1 MLLAFDLDNT
11 IITQDNRL
19 PRSIHR
25 AIQASREAGHAVT
38 VLTGRT
44 EASALPFLEE
54 LGVTELYSVN
64 HGALVVGPGGETLQR
79 AVIDAGRVGVLLE
92 TYSEAPG
99 LEYSCVVGDT
109 LYVRDPDDKRWNWAH
124 TLDQRIAPFTR
135 YEGEDADKIVFSC
148 PDTGVGIYKE
158 ITERFPDL
166 VLYLWEDH
174 FLEITGANGHK
185 GAALELIAERLGVL
199 QRDTVAFG
207 DGVNDVTMMQWAGHG
222 VAVGPFVHPDVLAAA
237 DEHIPSPEE
246 DGVAEW
252 LEAHVLAVNKR

>member
-19 PRSIHR
+19 PKAIHR
-25 AIQASREAGHAVT
+25 AISASREAGHFVT

-44 EASALPFLEE
+44 QASALPFLEV
-54 LGVTELYSVN
+54 LGVTGLYSVN
-64 HGALVVGPGGETLQR
+64 HGALVVGPEGETLQR
-79 AVIDAGRVGVLLE
+79 TFIDAERVGLLLE
-92 TYSEAPG
+92 KYSEVPG

-109 LYVRDPDDKRWNWAH
+109 LYVRDPSDERWNWAH
-124 TLDQRIAPFTR
+124 TLDQRITSFTN
-135 YEGEDADKIVFSC
+135 YSGEDADKIVFSC

-185 GAALELIAERLGVL
+185 GAALALIAKRLGVP

-222 VAVGPFVHPDVLAAA
+222 VAVGPFVHPDVLTAA

-252 LEAHVLAVNKR
+252 LGAHVLEVKR